1 MDDLPSSLG
10 PGHVPTWMKS
20 TPTRDTS
27 WASDN
32 HLRRAALASEG
43 VDRSPQLIYS
53 IPGRVEMILG
63 WWRDQI
69 QDLEVLSGSDGT
81 HVNEPKVRAR
91 TITVSPA
98 VTSDLSR
105 QEHMPP
111 ASPEDSMLITNRL

>member
-1 MDDLPSSLG
+1 MTPPG
-10 PGHVPTWMKS
+10 P
-20 TPTRDTS
+20 R
-27 WASDN
+27 AS
-32 HLRRAALASEG
+32 ASVVRPVASKG
-43 VDRSPQLIYS
+43 VDSSPQLMYS
-53 IPGRVEMILG
+53 TPERVAMILG